1 MVRRSSRT
9 RQKTPTVYDLAAK
22 ALDEEEEEE
31 EEKKKQE
38 ENE

>member
-22 ALDEEEEEE
+22 ALEEEEEE